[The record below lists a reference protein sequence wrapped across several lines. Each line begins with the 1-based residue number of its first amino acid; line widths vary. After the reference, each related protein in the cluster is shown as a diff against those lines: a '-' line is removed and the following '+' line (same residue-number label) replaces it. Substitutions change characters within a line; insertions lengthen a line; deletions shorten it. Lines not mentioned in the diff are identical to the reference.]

1 MQYRNRIIGEGMEAP
16 ENLLANPS
24 NWRTHPQH
32 QKDALRG
39 VLSEVGFVQ
48 RVIVNQRSGFV
59 VDGHARVAVAMQE
72 NQAEIPVLY
81 VDLTDEEEALILAT
95 LDPLGALAG
104 KDDEQLA
111 ELLDRVSA
119 EDPAVQALLD
129 DLLDSIAKA
138 EEIPPGPDPSAN
150 VVPEVKETPISRP
163 GDIWV
168 LGDHRVLCGDSTS
181 FGDVEKLIGSE
192 VVDLV
197 HADPPYGMGKQADG
211 VANDNIY
218 REKLDAFQLEW
229 WKSVRPFMADSASAY
244 IWGNAPDLW
253 RLWYRGG
260 LGDSEKLE
268 LRNEIVWDKKTIP
281 GMKSDLMTQF
291 AEASERCLFFQLGE
305 QMLGNINADQFPA
318 SWSVIQGYM
327 EGEAAAHGITSKT
340 IAEVCGVQMF
350 SHWFTRSQFALIPE
364 KHYKK
369 IREAFPGS
377 FPRKWRELEA
387 EWDRVKK
394 AEKQG
399 ARSYFDN
406 AHDIMRDVWEFPRVT
421 GEDRHG
427 HATPK
432 PVEMMQRV
440 MLSSLKKGGL
450 CYEPFGGS
458 GSTLIGAEKT
468 GRRCYTI
475 ELQPQYVD
483 VIVRRW
489 ESFTG
494 NHATLE
500 SDGRTFS
507 EIAAEAETVNA

>member
-1 MQYRNRIIGEGMEAP
+1 MQYKNRIIGEGMEAP

-218 REKLDAFQLEW
+218 REKLDAFQLE
-229 WKSVRPFMADSASAY
+229 
-244 IWGNAPDLW
+244 
-253 RLWYRGG
+253 
-260 LGDSEKLE
+260 
-268 LRNEIVWDKKTIP
+268 
-281 GMKSDLMTQF
+281 
-291 AEASERCLFFQLGE
+291 
-305 QMLGNINADQFPA
+305 
-318 SWSVIQGYM
+318 
-327 EGEAAAHGITSKT
+327 
-340 IAEVCGVQMF
+340 
-350 SHWFTRSQFALIPE
+350 
-364 KHYKK
+364 
-369 IREAFPGS
+369 
-377 FPRKWRELEA
+377 
-387 EWDRVKK
+387 
-394 AEKQG
+394 
-399 ARSYFDN
+399 
-406 AHDIMRDVWEFPRVT
+406 
-421 GEDRHG
+421 
-427 HATPK
+427 
-432 PVEMMQRV
+432 MQRV

-494 NHATLE
+494 KHAVLE
-500 SDGRTFS
+500 NDGRTFG
-507 EIAAEAETVNA
+507 EIAAETENA